1 MLSTGAYTPHTLRS
15 HVTRAPQPPQQ
26 LTRALRFVQLKEASE
41 SDMELEMAID
51 GEDFPNN

>member
-1 MLSTGAYTPHTLRS
+1 MSSTAASTPPTLKS